1 MFRLLNS
8 VARIFVKF
16 PAHEVALDIGLQTIP
31 LCAASLPVQATPVVT
46 EVQMNALEAMSGF
59 DFASNQSLISPAMQL
74 LVILWRLYSP
84 SLPASCNMKQLGQYI
99 STALNPQLEGATS
112 PRTQEAIACSKDFVS
127 SLMRVLSDSQLQ
139 ALEKEGVYK
148 QLRLLVMHY
157 DQMSAEDLRQ
167 VVIGVGTFAEVTSSS
182 MLFLEESSY
191 VGFIQSAL
199 KYPNDETL
207 QALIWQLFTV
217 LCKGERRFAEG
228 LFEADILGSIL
239 VLIKKEGSQV
249 HMPMRFLKLC
259 FQGTPVCI
267 SNCLGHK
274 GFMDHILSML
284 TSYSSECTDRPSG
297 LVATSLCDLL
307 AAMCKSEPANVASI
321 LDLKILS
328 HLEDCARIQPDV
340 ALFQACIAIEG
351 IVNCFPSNLTLALP
365 ASVEKVVEHFSS
377 QREKF
382 SDQDHHLFFK
392 DMLSNP
398 IVCSQARY
406 IKLMYITLQKLL
418 KAFTADAIKKLH
430 SKDFLEFFSVCFLRD
445 TLSYPSLVTRIVF
458 STHYFIFEMRSK
470 EPVSFLSELNFHTTI
485 ANLLQDCVKID
496 EIATV
501 IGLVACLVGKYYE
514 FLKDVKPFLN
524 VRIPDMMLDKAKVFG
539 QAGRS
544 VQFCDD
550 FGRIMLNLTADKE
563 LSMDLFKQG
572 YLNRLMEMIDDKAMT
587 GMRRSMIH
595 ATGNIALGGQHIKQI
610 LLDQKFYL
618 KLISILRSEG
628 KSGNSFLISASCR
641 VLHILAS
648 GDWAK
653 RKFVECGCVEVLLDV
668 MRVRKDNPEVR
679 WRPLG
684 LLSSLGFMAVT
695 NRRYVLTDD
704 VLEVVAS
711 ILKES
716 KNGKV
721 ISYTTLIFLGI
732 DELDEG
738 ARRLRELGVGEHLL
752 SAIDKPEYRKQ
763 APDLD
768 RWGVHVLEKQSLY
781 TISTPKS
788 VSGDQIPP
796 LESPHLSDWPPYIP
810 LPTLAP
816 GSDSDVSIIRR
827 LLPLED
833 SCFKPHTP
841 LAPELL
847 ASAKTQLA
855 QLGLDPNKPL
865 FRVGRV
871 YGSTYGLCSNCDKE
885 SMSEELVIRPL
896 GMTLDQY
903 QHLIDNGWYRRGGVK
918 MFRLRHN
925 HHIECCDWETRVL
938 VSEFD
943 HTTHK
948 SYKKVLRRMPVDRLT
963 VETVPASFN
972 RDAFD
977 LYNSYHV
984 EKHDKP
990 LKSEHSYCEH
1000 TVNTPTAYQ
1009 TVAGVEC
1016 GTFHQ
1021 LYRLDGKLV
1030 AIGIIDIVPKGIV
1043 SIYMWYSLNKEI
1055 SKHSFGVYS
1064 ALKEIELVKELSMKN
1079 PEMKYYYL
1087 QGWNGSNKKLN
1098 YKANYEPEEFY
1109 CPCIVSDWVS
1119 SLGGVTKATE
1129 EVTLEFNKTKKK
1141 PKGESADNEVVEKP
1155 PEVSDEGGNPNKDG
1169 KECASNGET
1178 VKVQHI
1184 DCKAFPLDKSRYE
1197 LQTGQSTVDI
1207 SKTVICLNYS
1217 QYMYLEEVFQR
1228 YQVNNDQREIIESR
1242 FRELVVAI
1250 SPELRNQLVIDMM
1263 APNSEASTL

>member
-8 VARIFVKF
+8 VARVFVKF
-16 PAHEVALDIGLQTIP
+16 PAHEVALDIGLRTIP
-31 LCAASLPVQATPVVT
+31 LCASSLPVQTTPILT
-46 EVQMNALEAMSGF
+46 EVQMNALEALSGF
-59 DFASNQSLISPAMQL
+59 NFASNPSLISPAMQL

-84 SLPASCNMKQLGQYI
+84 SLPASCNMKQLGKYI
-99 STALNPQLEGATS
+99 STALNPELEGAG
-112 PRTQEAIACSKDFVS
+112 PRTQEAIACAKDFVS
-127 SLMRVLSDSQLQ
+127 SLMRVLSDSQVQ

-157 DQMSAEDLRQ
+157 DQMSAEDLRLL
-167 VVIGVGTFAEVTSSS
+167 VIGVGTFAEVTSSS

-199 KYPNDETL
+199 KYPDDEAL
-207 QALIWQLFTV
+207 QALIWQMFTL
-217 LCKGERRFAEG
+217 LCRGERRFAEG

-239 VLIKKEGSQV
+239 ALIKMEGSQV
-249 HMPMRFLKLC
+249 QMPMRFLKLC
-259 FQGTPVCI
+259 LQGTPVCI
-267 SNCLGHK
+267 SSCLSHK
-274 GFMDHILSML
+274 GFMDHILGML
-284 TSYSSECTDRPSG
+284 TSYSSECIDRPSG

-307 AAMCKSEPANVASI
+307 AEMCKSEPANVASI
-321 LDLKILS
+321 LELKILS

-340 ALFQACIAIEG
+340 ALFQACIAING
-351 IVNCFPSNLTLALP
+351 VVNCFPSSSSVVLP
-365 ASVEKVVEHFSS
+365 ASAEKVVEHFSS
-377 QREKF
+377 QRKGF

-418 KAFTADAIKKLH
+418 KAFTADATKKLH

-445 TLSYPSLVTRIVF
+445 TLSYPSLVTRVVF
-458 STHYFIFEMRSK
+458 STHYFIFEMRNK
-470 EPVSFLSELNFHTTI
+470 EPISFLSELNFHTTV
-485 ANLLQDCVKID
+485 ANLLQDCMNID

-514 FLKDVKPFLN
+514 FLKDVQPFLK

-539 QAGRS
+539 QEGRS

-550 FGRIMLNLTADKE
+550 FGRIMLILTADKE
-563 LSMDLFKQG
+563 LSMDLYKQG
-572 YLNRLMEMIDDKAMT
+572 YLNRLVEMIDDKAMT
-587 GMRRSMIH
+587 GMRQNMIH
-595 ATGNIALGGQHIKQI
+595 ATGNIALSGQHIKQI
-610 LLDQKFYL
+610 LLDQQFYL
-618 KLISILRSEG
+618 KLLSILRSEG

-711 ILKES
+711 ILRES

-752 SAIDKPEYRKQ
+752 SAIDNPEYRKQ
-763 APDLD
+763 APDLE
-768 RWGVHVLEKQSLY
+768 RWGVHVLEKQNLY

-788 VSGDQIPP
+788 VSDQIPP
-796 LESPHLSDWPPYIP
+796 LESHHPSDWPPYIP
-810 LPTLAP
+810 LPTVSP
-816 GSDSDVSIIRR
+816 GSDSDAAIIRR

-833 SCFKPHTP
+833 SCFEPHTP

-896 GMTLDQY
+896 GMTLEQY

-972 RDAFD
+972 REAFD

-984 EKHDKP
+984 KKHDKP

-1000 TVNTPTAYQ
+1000 TVNTPTAYE
-1009 TVAGVEC
+1009 TVGGVEC

-1021 LYRLDGKLV
+1021 LYRLDGQLV
-1030 AIGIIDIVPKGIV
+1030 AIGIIDIIPKGIV
-1043 SIYMWYSLNKEI
+1043 SIYMWYSLVKEV
-1055 SKHSFGVYS
+1055 SKYSFGVYS
-1064 ALKEIELVKELSMKN
+1064 ALKEIELVKELSRKN

-1087 QGWNGSNKKLN
+1087 QGWNGNNKKLN
-1098 YKANYEPEEFY
+1098 YKANYEPEDFF
-1109 CPCIVSDWVS
+1109 CPCIVSNWMT
-1119 SLGGVTKATE
+1119 SLGE
-1129 EVTLEFNKTKKK
+1129 EITLEFNKTK
-1141 PKGESADNEVVEKP
+1141 PEGESAETEKP
-1155 PEVSDEGGNPNKDG
+1155 TAGADDEGGKVPNKDG
-1169 KECASNGET
+1169 KEASNGE
-1178 VKVQHI
+1178 HI
-1184 DCKAFPLDKSRYE
+1184 ECKAFPLDKSRYE
-1197 LQTGQSTVDI
+1197 QQTGQSTVDV
-1207 SKTVICLNYS
+1207 SKTVVCLNYS

-1228 YQVNNDQREIIESR
+1228 YEVNNDQREIIELR
-1242 FRELVVAI
+1242 FRELVVAL

-1263 APNSEASTL
+1263 AAASLVEES